1 MVCMRFSI
9 RFICIASC
17 RRSNRITHN
26 QEKYIV
32 ETKIWRGNSRYQ
44 AGKKQLAA
52 YLKLEGT
59 TEGYYV
65 VFDHRQDPEPRVE
78 TETIDDVTVRSYVVS
93 VLQERPSD
101 ERLRDA

>member
-1 MVCMRFSI
+1 MERKVL
-9 RFICIASC
+9 FIQ
-17 RRSNRITHN
+17 R
-26 QEKYIV
+26 KYVV

-44 AGKKQLAA
+44 AGKKQLSA

-78 TETIDDVTVRSYVVS
+78 MEAIDGATVRSYVIPV
-93 VLQERPSD
+93 VQEQPSN
-101 ERLRDA
+101 ERFSDS